1 MATITE
7 PAADA
12 STVTGR
18 RPLRVPGQGILLA
31 NVALVLVG
39 LLILDV
45 QIFSRASLSTLTPTI
60 GVMILMALGQA
71 FIIGTGGIDLSIP
84 STTTLVGAIV
94 LKESG
99 GENSALIGAV
109 VMALLICLAIG
120 LVNGLLVEITRLDA
134 LVVTLATGQLIAG
147 ITRIY
152 RGPVLSVSTVP
163 SDLSDF
169 ARSSVGQISMILIL
183 ALLVAGLIALWM
195 RFHTSG
201 RRLAASSVARPAA
214 ENSGLAAARQR
225 ITAWMV
231 GSLIVGVGAVL
242 LAGRISTPD
251 LTLGQPYLLTP
262 IVAVVLGGAALTGG
276 RVRPAATLLGAVFL
290 VVLEHILR
298 VRGYSS
304 GVSLAFQGLV
314 LGLGLTLVVVSKS
327 LRWSVGSARRGGNSS
342 GRSTADPVVNTEN
355 QG

>member
-1 MATITE
+1 MTLVAE
-7 PAADA
+7 PAAADRVRSRA
-12 STVTGR
+12 
-18 RPLRVPGQGILLA
+18 PMRVPGQGILLA

-39 LLILDV
+39 LVILDV

-94 LKESG
+94 LKESNG
-99 GENSALIGAV
+99 DNGAV
-109 VMALLICLAIG
+109 LGAVAIALLVCLGIG
-120 LVNGLLVEITRLDA
+120 LVNGLLVD
-134 LVVTLATGQLIAG
+134 

-152 RGPVLSVSTVP
+152 RGPVLSISTVP

-169 ARSSVGQISMILIL
+169 ARSSLGQISIILVL
-183 ALLVAGLIALWM
+183 ALAVAGLIALWM
-195 RFHTSG
+195 KFTTAG

-225 ITAWMV
+225 IAAWMV

-314 LGLGLTLVVVSKS
+314 LGVGLTLVVVSKN
-327 LRWSVGSARRGGNSS
+327 LRWSVFSARRGGNSS
-342 GRSTADPVVNTEN
+342 GRSTSDPAVNQEN
-355 QG
+355 QE